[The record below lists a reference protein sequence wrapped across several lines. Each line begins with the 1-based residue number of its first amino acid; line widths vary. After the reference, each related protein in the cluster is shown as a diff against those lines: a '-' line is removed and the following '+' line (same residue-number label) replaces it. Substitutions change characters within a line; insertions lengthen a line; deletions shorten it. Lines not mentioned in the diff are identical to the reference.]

1 MIFSLQHLKVKPVE
15 ENKAFMTF
23 VIPHDK
29 ENLLTVSIIER
40 ITTYHGTKCK

>member
-1 MIFSLQHLKVKPVE
+1 MQHLKVEPAD

-29 ENLLTVSIIER
+29 EKLLTVRMYQKKSSNI
-40 ITTYHGTKCK
+40 